1 MLDILLDHLAVDQW
15 EDFTNR
21 EKYLAV
27 TLATCHSVLV
37 KGGLA
42 TQGGEVAMTSRTGTS
57 LCRGAGV
64 VMA

>member
-21 EKYLAV
+21 EKYLVV

-37 KGGLA
+37 RGGGLA
-42 TQGGEVAMTSRTGTS
+42 TQGGEVAMTSRTGT
-57 LCRGAGV
+57 LHRGAGV